1 MRPFNLIKRFF
12 CVLKFDI
19 SDVFSNRV
27 ALNNVVFH
35 ASISERCDNM
45 KRKMKIKEFLM
56 RKKVAA
62 GCVVAAAVI
71 AAGSFSMVMQSSDI
85 PELSSYT
92 DPVIETT
99 ITGDDTPLASKP
111 KVTTKTTS
119 KTKTTRKKV
128 KLKKASKKSYT
139 KKLPKKKKTTT
150 KTKKSGKTT
159 VKTQTTVQ
167 TATSEKYTKK
177 SKQKVVTQKVV
188 TTVKTTTTVES
199 TQQNAQTQT
208 TAVQSSGTQNNA
220 STASTK
226 TASKQTI
233 SNVASIA
240 PKMDSRVL
248 NAYSRMGFTV
258 TVDPSYAY
266 AGHFDA
272 RSRNITIQE
281 ADETVYHELGHF
293 LAFIAGNVDQ
303 SSSFASVYNSEKSK
317 FTGYNKAYATQN
329 ASEYFAESVKDYML
343 NGAALSS
350 QRPETYKAI
359 QSALNTVTTARADA
373 ILKAY
378 ASIWN

>member
-1 MRPFNLIKRFF
+1 
-12 CVLKFDI
+12 
-19 SDVFSNRV
+19 
-27 ALNNVVFH
+27 
-35 ASISERCDNM
+35 M
-45 KRKMKIKEFLM
+45 KRKMKIKEFLT

-62 GCVVAAAVI
+62 GCVAAAAVI

-111 KVTTKTTS
+111 KVTTKTKR

-150 KTKKSGKTT
+150 KTRKSGKKT

-167 TATSEKYTKK
+167 TATTEKYTKK
-177 SKQKVVTQKVV
+177 SKQKVVTQKIV
-188 TTVKTTTTVES
+188 TTVKTTTTVAAS
-199 TQQNAQTQT
+199 QQNAQTQE
-208 TAVQSSGTQNNA
+208 VSFQSSGTQNSGSA
-220 STASTK
+220 K
-226 TASKQTI
+226 TSSQKASKQTI

-248 NAYSRMGFTV
+248 NAYTRMGFTV
-258 TVDPSYAY
+258 TVDPNAAY

-272 RSRNITIQE
+272 RSRSITIQE
-281 ADETVYHELGHF
+281 ADETIYHELGHF

-303 SSSFASVYNSEKSK
+303 SSAFASVYNSEKAK

-329 ASEYFAESVKDYML
+329 AAEYFAESVKDYML

-350 QRPETYKAI
+350 QRPNTYKAI

-378 ASIWN
+378 SSIWS

>member
-1 MRPFNLIKRFF
+1 
-12 CVLKFDI
+12 
-19 SDVFSNRV
+19 
-27 ALNNVVFH
+27 
-35 ASISERCDNM
+35 M
-45 KRKMKIKEFLM
+45 KRKMKEFLM

-62 GCVVAAAVI
+62 GCIAAAAVI

-99 ITGDDTPLASKP
+99 LTGDDTPLASKP

-139 KKLPKKKKTTT
+139 KKLPNKKKTTT

-167 TATSEKYTKK
+167 TTTSEKYTKK

-188 TTVKTTTTVES
+188 TTVKTTTTVAATSQS
-199 TQQNAQTQT
+199 TQN
-208 TAVQSSGTQNNA
+208 VSVSSGTSAQSVGTSSA
-220 STASTK
+220 SGSSKSTAKYTVSNL
-226 TASKQTI
+226 AS
-233 SNVASIA
+233 VA

-248 NAYSRMGFTV
+248 NAYTRMGFTV
-258 TVDPSYAY
+258 IVDPTYAY

-272 RSRNITIQE
+272 RSRSITVQE
-281 ADETVYHELGHF
+281 ADETIYHELGHF

-303 SSSFASVYNSEKSK
+303 SSSFVSIYNSEKSK

-350 QRPETYKAI
+350 QRPNTYKAI

-378 ASIWN
+378 ASIWK

>member
-1 MRPFNLIKRFF
+1 
-12 CVLKFDI
+12 
-19 SDVFSNRV
+19 
-27 ALNNVVFH
+27 
-35 ASISERCDNM
+35 M
-45 KRKMKIKEFLM
+45 KRKMKIKEFLT

-62 GCVVAAAVI
+62 GCVAAAAVI

-111 KVTTKTTS
+111 KVTTKTKR

-150 KTKKSGKTT
+150 KTRKSGKKT

-167 TATSEKYTKK
+167 TATTEKYTKK
-177 SKQKVVTQKVV
+177 SKQKVVTQKIV
-188 TTVKTTTTVES
+188 TTVKTTTTVAAS
-199 TQQNAQTQT
+199 QQNAQTQE
-208 TAVQSSGTQNNA
+208 VSFQSSGTQNSGSA
-220 STASTK
+220 K
-226 TASKQTI
+226 TSKHTI

-248 NAYSRMGFTV
+248 NAYARMGFTV
-258 TVDPSYAY
+258 TVDPNAAY

-272 RSRNITIQE
+272 RSRSITIQE
-281 ADETVYHELGHF
+281 ADETIYHELGHF

-303 SSSFASVYNSEKSK
+303 SSAFASVYNSEKAK

-329 ASEYFAESVKDYML
+329 AAEYFAESVKDYML

-350 QRPETYKAI
+350 QRPNTYKAI
-359 QSALNTVTTARADA
+359 QSALNTVTTARADV

-378 ASIWN
+378 SSIWS